1 MSEFIEIAGSGSL
14 RVTTPSDVALAV
26 QRVEEIVETDRFQ
39 FQIDEFWASLRGV
52 GFSPTMIDKIWVANR
67 CAQLNCQQIRSMP
80 LRFVSKYPSSVE
92 PKWVTD
98 PDPVWYP
105 NGIGDAVFA
114 AMWSLYNWGDAFL
127 YVTDWYADGYPMGWT
142 VLEPSGIH
150 VDVREGRRTYEQSGR
165 MLDADRIVQVS
176 RDPRGIRGTSALRAY
191 AAQANAL
198 LVAADSGRTMMAHGT
213 PSAVLKSHKKIDDVQ
228 ARKLQDNWMTATS
241 IRRGAPAVLPP
252 DVDFTQLSFSP
263 ADLQLLESRTFDAKT
278 IASAYGVPPFMV
290 NLSIDGGL
298 TYESAGS
305 LGEHWWRF
313 ELRPMAGAFA
323 AALGAQMLPVGS
335 TVEFDARDTIA
346 PSWSQLVDAFVK
358 LVEKGIVSPEDAAEG
373 LNLPPNTAQKVLEQT
388 PDSAGAPTDQMM
400 QADVVELRPSA
411 QN

>member
-1 MSEFIEIAGSGSL
+1 VSDTIEIAGSGSL
-14 RVTTPSDVALAV
+14 RVTTAADVELAV
-26 QRVEEIVETDRFQ
+26 QRVEEIIETDRFQ
-39 FQIDEFWASLRGV
+39 YSVDDFWASLRGV

-67 CAQLNCQQIRSMP
+67 CSQLNCQQIRSMP
-80 LRFVSKYPSSVE
+80 LKFVSKSPSAVE

-105 NGIGDAVFA
+105 NGFGDAVFA

-127 YVTDWYADGYPMGWT
+127 YVTAWYADGYPSGWT
-142 VLEPSGIH
+142 VLEPSTME
-150 VDVREGRRTYEQSGR
+150 VDVRDGRRVYKQSSR
-165 MLDADRIVQVS
+165 ELDADRIVQVS
-176 RDPRGIRGTSALRAY
+176 RDPRGLRGTSALRSY

-198 LVAADSGRTMMAHGT
+198 LVAADSGRTMIANGT
-213 PSAVLKSHKKIDDVQ
+213 PSAVIKSHKKVNETQ
-228 ARKLQDNWMTATS
+228 AAAIQESWMRATS
-241 IRRGAPAVLPP
+241 VRRGAPAVLGP
-252 DVDFTQLSFSP
+252 DLDFTQLSFSP
-263 ADLQLLESRTFDAKT
+263 ADLQLLESRTMDAKT

-323 AALGAQMLPVGS
+323 QALGAQMLPAGS

-346 PSWSQLVDAFVK
+346 PSWAQLVEAFVK
-358 LVEKGIVSPEDAAEG
+358 LVEKGIVDPADAAEA
-373 LNLPPNTAQKVLEQT
+373 LNLPPNTAQKVLPQLT
-388 PDSAGAPTDQMM
+388 ADSAGSSPNQ

-411 QN
+411 SN